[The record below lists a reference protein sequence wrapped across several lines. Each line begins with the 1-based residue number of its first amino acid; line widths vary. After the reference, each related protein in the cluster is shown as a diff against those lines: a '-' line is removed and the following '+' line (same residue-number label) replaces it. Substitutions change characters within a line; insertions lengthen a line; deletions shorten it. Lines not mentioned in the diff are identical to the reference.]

1 MNILDHHIQY
11 AKVNDHHILTIHL
24 DDAHLITLFSIIC
37 AGGNTEPD
45 AAIGRK
51 ADPVLWRKNSAALVE
66 DFAAVAVQ
74 AQHFLKA
81 SEK

>member
-1 MNILDHHIQY
+1 MSRQHEIKYWKLNTGHFITLS
-11 AKVNDHHILTIHL
+11 L
-24 DDAHLITLFSIIC
+24 DDAHLITLFSLIC
-37 AGGNTEPD
+37 AGGNAEPD